1 MSINKGMDKKDRYI
15 YVVEY
20 YSAIRKVKI
29 MSFAATWMDLEIV
42 IWSEGSHKDK
52 GHIILLMCGI

>member
-29 MSFAATWMDLEIV
+29 MSFAANWMDLKIV
-42 IWSEGSHKDK
+42 ILSEGSQMKTRV
-52 GHIILLMCGI
+52 I